1 MGNMHEQ
8 NQTPDNATYDE
19 SEVERFAAMAEE
31 WWDPDGKFAPLHA
44 LNPARL
50 TFIRD
55 QLCAHFGRDPRDTR
69 SLTGLAIADIG
80 CGGGLLCEPLARL
93 GANVTGIDPAAETI
107 AVARAHAA
115 ARDLEIDYR
124 ASRAEVLVDA
134 GEKFD
139 AVLAMEVVE
148 HVPEVE
154 AFIKMA
160 SSLVLPGGL
169 MLLST
174 LNRTLKSYALAIVG
188 AEYVM
193 RWLPVG
199 THQWDRFV
207 TPREL
212 AGALSKAGLAETAR
226 SGMVYNPLSGNWR
239 LARDTDVNYLM
250 AAKARV

>member
-1 MGNMHEQ
+1 M
-8 NQTPDNATYDE
+8 
-19 SEVERFAAMAEE
+19 
-31 WWDPDGKFAPLHA
+31 
-44 LNPARL
+44 
-50 TFIRD
+50 
-55 QLCAHFGRDPRDTR
+55 
-69 SLTGLAIADIG
+69 
-80 CGGGLLCEPLARL
+80 
-93 GANVTGIDPAAETI
+93 
-107 AVARAHAA
+107 
-115 ARDLEIDYR
+115 
-124 ASRAEVLVDA
+124 
-134 GEKFD
+134 
-139 AVLAMEVVE
+139 
-148 HVPEVE
+148 E

-212 AGALSKAGLAETAR
+212 AGALSNAGLAETAR